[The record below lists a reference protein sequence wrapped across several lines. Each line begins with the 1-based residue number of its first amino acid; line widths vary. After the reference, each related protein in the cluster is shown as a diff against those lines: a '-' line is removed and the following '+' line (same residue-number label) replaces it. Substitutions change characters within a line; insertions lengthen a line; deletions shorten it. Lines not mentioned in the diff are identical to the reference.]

1 MSYKEKIFMDLE
13 FDYYNGYPEILS
25 IGAVKCDKKYNTL
38 NKFYTIT
45 KPLKRKKISK
55 AVKELTGLNEDIIKE
70 RGKELSTT
78 LNELLEW
85 IGEDKI
91 QIFVWGNEDKR
102 VLYRAIKTLNA
113 TDKYNS
119 ICRKMIDIQ
128 PSLCK
133 TIFNTDRIFSL
144 EKMKYLYNI
153 EGNVKHEAL
162 SDAIDLMSVCKK
174 YKTTKIDNER
184 LTSIYSKAA
193 EKLNDYTKKFKL
205 LINYLNTNYSG
216 ELKFNTKNRNLQEYL
231 ANNFHEA
238 IEIPNFKGLSNT
250 IYLTSEEESL
260 HIYYYYNHKNYCLKI
275 SNNSIDN
282 FKDFYCKLNEA
293 IEEYFIENITPQKIN
308 INELNELNENEKEF
322 LIKYKL
328 INSNNHINTN
338 FNNLPVSY
346 VSLDYKSKHIEL
358 LNDQKECISAF
369 YHNFNK
375 EDVAS
380 VEMINKFS
388 GVNNINSRCINLNE
402 ELLNIIEQS
411 FDKNLVYLD
420 KDKSKLNSK
429 DNFHSDI
436 KELSKKNITLSVYG
450 KAKFH
455 INNNIVTIS
464 RTKGDKDSVELY
476 LTDENKDL
484 LIEYLIDLAKNKKN
498 KHLNISREFLSK
510 EAVSLKCNNQ
520 RFSSV
525 IKNILD
531 NEHNKNRY
539 SYKIN
544 GDEIVISDNFSTN
557 NLNHINTSITL
568 PTHFNGIFYL
578 VLHNSFISRKYIL
591 DNCTHDI
598 FKSIFIKYA
607 REKWLSSG
615 TKIVPL
621 SKNTKKLLGKIYR
634 ENELRKNLNNKDINL
649 IIYEFNNSVFILLN
663 NKEGN
668 TIKKVHLKNKRKIK
682 ELKEIFPELNIYS
695 I

>member
-13 FDYYNGYPEILS
+13 FDHYNGYPEILS
-25 IGAVKCDKKYNTL
+25 IGAVKCDRKYNTL
-38 NKFYTIT
+38 DKFYTIT
-45 KPLKRKKISK
+45 KPLKRKKISE

-85 IGEDKI
+85 IGKDKI

-102 VLYRAIKTLNA
+102 VLDRAIRALNA

-119 ICRKMIDIQ
+119 ISRKMIDIQ

-133 TIFNTDRIFSL
+133 TIFDTNRIFSL

-153 EGNVKHEAL
+153 EGKVKHEAL
-162 SDAIDLMSVCKK
+162 SDAIDLMTVCKK

-184 LTSIYSKAA
+184 LISIYNKSE
-193 EKLNDYTKKFKL
+193 EKLTDYSKEFKL
-205 LINYLNTNYSG
+205 LIDYLNTNYSG
-216 ELKFNTKNRNLQEYL
+216 ELKFNTKNTDLQEYL

-250 IYLTSEEESL
+250 IYLTSEEDSL
-260 HIYYYYNHKNYCLKI
+260 HIYYYYNNKNYCLKI

-293 IEEYFIENITPQKIN
+293 IEEYFIENITPHKIN
-308 INELNELNENEKEF
+308 IDELNKNEKEF
-322 LIKYKL
+322 FIKHE
-328 INSNNHINTN
+328 IVNSNSCININ
-338 FNNLPVSY
+338 FKNLPVSY
-346 VSLDYKSKHIEL
+346 VSLDYKGKQIEL

-369 YHNFNK
+369 NHNFNK

-380 VEMINKFS
+380 MEMINKFS
-388 GVNNINSRCINLNE
+388 GVNNLNSRCINLNE

-429 DNFHSDI
+429 DSFHSDI

-455 INNNIVTIS
+455 IDKDIVTIS
-464 RTKGDKDSVELY
+464 KTKGNKDSVELH

-484 LIEYLIDLAKNKKN
+484 LIEYLIDLAKSKKN
-498 KHLNISREFLSK
+498 KHLDISKEFLLK
-510 EAVSLKCNNQ
+510 EAISLKCNNQ
-520 RFSSV
+520 RFLTV
-525 IKNILD
+525 IKTILD

-544 GDEIVISDNFSTN
+544 GDEIVISDNFTTN
-557 NLNHINTSITL
+557 NLNHINISISRYFGGT
-568 PTHFNGIFYL
+568 FYV

-591 DNCTHDI
+591 DNCTYDI
-598 FKSIFIKYA
+598 FKSIFIEYA
-607 REKWLSSG
+607 REKWLNSG
-615 TKIVPL
+615 TKTVPL

-634 ENELRKNLNNKDINL
+634 ESELKRNLDGNESINL
-649 IIYEFNNSVFILLN
+649 TPYEFNNSLFILLN
-663 NKEGN
+663 NEEVN
-668 TIKKVHLKNKRKIK
+668 TKRKIHLK
-682 ELKEIFPELNIYS
+682 DKHKIEEFKEIFSELNIYS